1 MTYVLSDIHGD
12 YHRYGQ
18 MLELIGFS
26 DDDEL
31 YVLGDVIDR
40 GEEPL
45 RVLED
50 MSMRPN
56 VYPILG
62 NHELMAVWVLR
73 RLCVEVTDD
82 NYASQVDEKLLEAL
96 SLWRLD
102 GGQTTLDAFLRL
114 DMEGRETILEYLE
127 EFSPYEEISVAGKR
141 FVLVHGGIPFEQRHI
156 PLERQDIRELV
167 TVRPDYEKRYF
178 DDRYLVTGH
187 TPTYLI
193 PGAQEGLIL
202 TWNGHIAV
210 DCGAGAGIALG
221 CIRLEDFEEFYV

>member
-12 YHRYGQ
+12 YRRYMQ
-18 MLELIGFS
+18 MLDLIGFS

-31 YVLGDVIDR
+31 YVLGDVLDR

-45 RVLED
+45 RVLMD

-62 NHELMAVWVLR
+62 NHELMAAWVLR

-82 NYASQVDEKLLEAL
+82 NYASQIDETLLEAL

-102 GGQTTLDAFLRL
+102 GAQTTLDEFQRL
-114 DMEGRETILEYLE
+114 NAEEREAVLDYLD
-127 EFSPYEEISVAGKR
+127 EFSPYEEITVGGKR
-141 FVLVHGGIPFEQRHI
+141 FVLVHGGIPYERRHV
-156 PLERQDIRELV
+156 PLDKQDIRELV

-187 TPTYLI
+187 TPTHLI
-193 PGAQEGLIL
+193 PGAREGLIL
-202 TWNGHIAV
+202 TDNGHIAV

-221 CIRLEDFEEFYV
+221 CIRLDDFEEFYV

>member
-12 YHRYGQ
+12 YRRYRQ

-26 DDDEL
+26 EDDEL
-31 YVLGDVIDR
+31 YVLGDVLDR

-50 MSMRPN
+50 MSMRLN

-96 SLWRLD
+96 E
-102 GGQTTLDAFLRL
+102 A
-114 DMEGRETILEYLE
+114 
-127 EFSPYEEISVAGKR
+127 AK
-141 FVLVHGGIPFEQRHI
+141 
-156 PLERQDIRELV
+156 
-167 TVRPDYEKRYF
+167 
-178 DDRYLVTGH
+178 
-187 TPTYLI
+187 
-193 PGAQEGLIL
+193 
-202 TWNGHIAV
+202 
-210 DCGAGAGIALG
+210 
-221 CIRLEDFEEFYV
+221 

>member
-1 MTYVLSDIHGD
+1 MTYVMSDIHGD
-12 YHRYGQ
+12 YRRYLQ

-26 DDDEL
+26 DEDEL

-45 RVLED
+45 KVLLD

-56 VYPILG
+56 VFPIMG
-62 NHELMAVWVLR
+62 NHELMAAWILR
-73 RLCVEVTDD
+73 RLCVEVTED
-82 NYASQVDEKLLEAL
+82 NYAAQIDGELLEAL

-102 GGQTTLDAFLRL
+102 GGDTTLAAFEKLEAE
-114 DMEGRETILEYLE
+114 DREEILAYLE
-127 EFSPYEEISVAGKR
+127 EFTPYEELTVGQNR
-141 FVLVHGGIPFEQRHI
+141 FLLVHGGIAYDKRHI
-156 PLERQDIRELV
+156 PMDEQDVRELV

-187 TPTYLI
+187 TPTVHI
-193 PGAQEGLIL
+193 PGGTEGIIL
-202 TWNGHIAV
+202 TSNGHIAV